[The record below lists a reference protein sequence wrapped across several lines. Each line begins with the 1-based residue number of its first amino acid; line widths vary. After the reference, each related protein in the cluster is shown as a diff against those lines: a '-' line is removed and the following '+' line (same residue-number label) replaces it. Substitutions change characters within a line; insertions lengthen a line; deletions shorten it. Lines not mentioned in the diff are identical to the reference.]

1 VREIEAEDTDLAVLF
16 AAVAIGVS
24 ACIGMVLL
32 LG

>member
-1 VREIEAEDTDLAVLF
+1 VRDFKPEDTDLTVLI

-32 LG
+32 LT